1 MNEQRAELL
10 YNSCLVI
17 NILHQRLYHLLQLM
31 NLQWHI
37 LITESPEFI
46 LAFVMQHCYGLN
58 GKYLK
63 QPHAV
68 DAYYPAVSSVWES
81 CEACIR

>member
-1 MNEQRAELL
+1 
-10 YNSCLVI
+10 
-17 NILHQRLYHLLQLM
+17 M

-37 LITESPEFI
+37 LSTESPEFI

-68 DAYYPAVSSVWES
+68 DAYYQLLSLFGRAVKPVLGGAWLTEVG
-81 CEACIR
+81 